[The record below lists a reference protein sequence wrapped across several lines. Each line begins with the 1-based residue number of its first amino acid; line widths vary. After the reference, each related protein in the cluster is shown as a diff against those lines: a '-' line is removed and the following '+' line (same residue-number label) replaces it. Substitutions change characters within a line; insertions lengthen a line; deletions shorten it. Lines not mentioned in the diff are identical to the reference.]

1 MNGQGFRRTRA
12 ALLLAAVAI
21 VASGGATARAEVAT
35 PTAHAVAAHAEF
47 LAYAP
52 PPPAPSAACFVDT
65 GVRSNPDTDPVVLYR
80 EALTAGQTADDT
92 GSDLHGS
99 RGVMTAFAPIN
110 GWGASGIWPQGK
122 AVVINAL
129 PAGQQGFPFDSYRL
143 AIRRCAE
150 LAAVYPIRV
159 VVLSLGA
166 SSPPDA
172 LQMSLLGDAVDRAHD
187 LGLSVVAAA
196 GNAGGAVEWPAASP
210 PVFAV
215 GAGDAA
221 GALCGFSA
229 RGPELDLVSPGCPVE
244 TAYADTG
251 APASVQGT
259 SSANDIVAAVLSA
272 LHGYRPDLSWD
283 QAEQLLRDTSHG
295 GFVDVRAA
303 FEAAG
308 LGDVVDAGER
318 AAIAAKA
325 APSDAQLAPPPTTST
340 TPGAHSP
347 QPRWPTPKVRIARF
361 NRHVRIIF
369 SNRPKGA
376 TVAVTLQQPSRRG
389 VAKTLAHRRV
399 RRGGV
404 TLGLPSM
411 GEFRITVRYL
421 SSRDHRQSRAVQRTV
436 RPLSRVQTAG
446 ARHR

>member
-1 MNGQGFRRTRA
+1 MSGQRCRRTHG
-12 ALLLAAVAI
+12 ALLLVAI
-21 VASGGATARAEVAT
+21 AIMASGGASARAEVAT
-35 PTAHAVAAHAEF
+35 PTAQAVAAHAEF
-47 LAYAP
+47 LAYAS
-52 PPPAPSAACFVDT
+52 PPPAPSAACVVDT
-65 GVRSNPDTDPVVLYR
+65 GVRSNPDTEPVVLYR
-80 EALTAGQTADDT
+80 EPLTAGQTADDT

-110 GWGASGIWPQGK
+110 GWGTSGIWPQGK

-129 PAGQQGFPFDSYRL
+129 PAGQQGFPFSNYRTS
-143 AIRRCAE
+143 IQRCAK
-150 LAAVYPIRV
+150 LAEVYPIRV

-166 SSPPDA
+166 STPPDA
-172 LQMSLLGDAVDRAHD
+172 LQMSLLGDAVDQAHGV
-187 LGLSVVAAA
+187 GLSVVAAA

-215 GAGDAA
+215 GAGDAG
-221 GALCGFSA
+221 GALCTFSA

-244 TAYADTG
+244 TAFADTG

-272 LHGYRPDLSWD
+272 LHAYRPDLSWD

-295 GFVDVRAA
+295 GFIDVRAA
-303 FEAAG
+303 FETAG

-318 AAIAAKA
+318 AAAAAKA
-325 APSDAQLAPPPTTST
+325 APSDAHLAPPPATST
-340 TPGAHSP
+340 TPGAHP
-347 QPRWPTPKVRIARF
+347 LRPRWPTPKVRIARF

-376 TVAVTLQQPSRRG
+376 TVAVTLQQSSRRG
-389 VAKTLAHRRV
+389 VAKTLARRRV

-404 TLGLPSM
+404 TLGLPST
-411 GEFRITVRYL
+411 GNFRITVRFL
-421 SSRDHRQSRAVQRTV
+421 ASRDHRQSRAVQRTV
-436 RPLSRVQTAG
+436 RPLSRFQTAG

>member
-1 MNGQGFRRTRA
+1 MSRQGCRRIHA
-12 ALLLAAVAI
+12 ALLVAI
-21 VASGGATARAEVAT
+21 AIIVSGGAAARAEVAK
-35 PTAHAVAAHAEF
+35 PTAQAVAAHAEF

-52 PPPAPSAACFVDT
+52 PPPAPSAACVVDT

-129 PAGQQGFPFDSYRL
+129 PAGQQGFPFDNYRL

-150 LAAVYPIRV
+150 LAVVYPIRV

-166 SSPPDA
+166 STPPDA
-172 LQMSLLGDAVDRAHD
+172 LQMSLLGDAVDQAHGV
-187 LGLSVVAAA
+187 GLSVAAAA

-210 PVFAV
+210 SVFAV
-215 GAGDAA
+215 GAGDAG
-221 GALCGFSA
+221 GALCTFSA

-244 TAYADTG
+244 TAFADTG

-259 SSANDIVAAVLSA
+259 SSANDIAAAVLSA
-272 LHGYRPDLSWD
+272 LRGYRPDLRWD
-283 QAEQLLRDTSHG
+283 QAEQLLRDTSYG
-295 GFVDVRAA
+295 DFIDVRAA

-308 LGDVVDAGER
+308 LGSVVDAGER
-318 AAIAAKA
+318 AAAAAKA
-325 APSDAQLAPPPTTST
+325 APSDAQLAPPPATST
-340 TPGAHSP
+340 TPRAHP
-347 QPRWPTPKVRIARF
+347 AQPRWPTPKVRIARF

-376 TVAVTLQQPSRRG
+376 TVAVTLQQFSRGG

-404 TLGLPSM
+404 TLDLPSA
-411 GEFRITVRYL
+411 GGFRITVHYL
-421 SSRDHRQSRAVQRTV
+421 ASTNHRQSRAVQRTV
-436 RPLSRVQTAG
+436 GRLPRVRG
-446 ARHR
+446 AEAHRG